1 MDVRYDTTIL
11 IYTAQK
17 ATWPIRGGILLCGCG
32 SLASLCVCLTMADC
46 DLTQVKKMNAPSEE
60 EPVEKMVVEG
70 VKMKKTKKEG
80 RVW

>member
-17 ATWPIRGGILLCGCG
+17 ATWPIRGGILLCG

-46 DLTQVKKMNAPSEE
+46 DLTQVKKMNAPPEE
-60 EPVEKMVVEG
+60 EPVEKMAMEG

-80 RVW
+80 KVW

>member
-46 DLTQVKKMNAPSEE
+46 VPSQMKVKAPPEE

-80 RVW
+80 KVW

>member
-46 DLTQVKKMNAPSEE
+46 DLTQVKKMKAEE
-60 EPVEKMVVEG
+60 LVEKMVVEG

>member
-1 MDVRYDTTIL
+1 
-11 IYTAQK
+11 
-17 ATWPIRGGILLCGCG
+17 
-32 SLASLCVCLTMADC
+32 MADC
-46 DLTQVKKMNAPSEE
+46 DLTQVKKMNAPSE